1 MRTTRRVIQTLV
13 LVSGLVG
20 SIAAFVYTPMKLDR
34 GAEGVLPCG
43 PQFRAT
49 FNCVPDTQ
57 TAALRGAGVLVLAV
71 TAFAGITVIFKD

>member
-1 MRTTRRVIQTLV
+1 MKTTRQVIQTLI
-13 LVSGLVG
+13 LILGLAG
-20 SIAAFVYTPMKLDR
+20 SVAAFVYTPMKLDR

-43 PQFRAT
+43 PQFRVT

-57 TAALRGAGVLVLAV
+57 TAALRGAGVFVLAV